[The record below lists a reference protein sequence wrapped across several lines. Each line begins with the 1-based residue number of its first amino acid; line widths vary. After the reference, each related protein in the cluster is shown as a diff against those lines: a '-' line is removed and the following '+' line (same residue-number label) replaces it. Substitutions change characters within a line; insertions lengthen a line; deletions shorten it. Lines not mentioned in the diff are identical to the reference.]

1 MSKLHVVTM
10 GCASVL
16 AVFAWAAVAADEARP
31 DANAEVASVV
41 AKEYDLGRP
50 RSQGPQ
56 YYKQETRVVSVAAD
70 GTRTLTCL
78 HRLYLSYQPE
88 GAAGRYVCRK
98 FTVQTGTGPEVRIP
112 ALDGW
117 SYVFVPGIDD
127 KGQVFGIELAKFQGL
142 VDANGAPV
150 PPDISYHVYNAFID
164 FHAFCNVFAEPSA
177 PGAGIQDLKTIGQRI
192 VHAAAHS
199 VGPVNLPGSS
209 EPGSQFT
216 NGEVTLE
223 FKGLSVVDGA
233 PCALVGYDSGDSSF
247 QILMKPA
254 PGVEVKAVGASHYR
268 GDIYVDLASRWV
280 RKADMIEMVVMKTT
294 MGDKELTGGTI
305 ERTLTIKSMGEEEFD
320 KHSAP

>member
-1 MSKLHVVTM
+1 MKAMKAAYALTLC
-10 GCASVL
+10 CALACVWLARGLEAQAAEQGTGSPEAAAAVL
-16 AVFAWAAVAADEARP
+16 AQQF
-31 DANAEVASVV
+31 
-41 AKEYDLGRP
+41 DLGGKRT
-50 RSQGPQ
+50 QEPQ
-56 YYKQETRVVSVAAD
+56 YYEQETKVVGVAAD
-70 GTRTLTCL
+70 GTRTLICL

-88 GAAGRYVCRK
+88 GAVGRYVCRK

-112 ALDGW
+112 TLDGW
-117 SYVFVPGIDD
+117 SYVFVPGFDE

-142 VDANGAPV
+142 VDANGAPL

-199 VGPVNLPGSS
+199 VGPVNLPGFS
-209 EPGSQFT
+209 EPGSQFA

-223 FKGLSVVDGA
+223 FKGLSVVDDA

-254 PGVEVKAVGASHYR
+254 PGMEVKAIGASHYR
-268 GDIYVDLASRWV
+268 GDIYVDLASKWV
-280 RKADMIEMVVMKTT
+280 RKADMIEMVVTKTT
-294 MGDKELTGGTI
+294 GEQELGGATL
-305 ERTLTIKSMGEEEFD
+305 ERTLTIRSMSKEQFEKD
-320 KHSAP
+320 